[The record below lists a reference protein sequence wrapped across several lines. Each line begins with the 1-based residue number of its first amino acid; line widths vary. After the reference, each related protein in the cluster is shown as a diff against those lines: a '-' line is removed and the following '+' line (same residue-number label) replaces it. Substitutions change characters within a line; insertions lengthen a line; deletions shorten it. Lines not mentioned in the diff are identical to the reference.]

1 MLKNVISL
9 NYSKNTRSV
18 ILGLKFPIGKII
30 FHSLSILFGI
40 VFVMPIIW
48 SLMAS
53 FRPEDLVFQGLSP
66 LSIKALQPMPFTV
79 DNFIGVFQ
87 NKVFTYALL
96 NTILVTTLTIVLGI
110 VVNSIAGFAF
120 ATLKFKGKNFLY
132 MVVLLSFLIHRD
144 LMVLPTYD
152 LVDSMGLID
161 TKTALILP
169 LLGNGMVIFMFNQF
183 FSQIPNALKE
193 AALIDGASNL
203 QIFVRIYL
211 PLTIPTII
219 GASLMLFITQ
229 WEAFLWPLVVSRSVE
244 NGMIQTALSTFSEQ
258 YGTLWGM
265 KLAATSLLCF
275 IPLLILMPLQKYY
288 VSSVAGSAIKG

>member
-1 MLKNVISL
+1 
-9 NYSKNTRSV
+9 
-18 ILGLKFPIGKII
+18 
-30 FHSLSILFGI
+30 
-40 VFVMPIIW
+40 MPIIW

-229 WEAFLWPLVVSRSVE
+229 WEAFLW
-244 NGMIQTALSTFSEQ
+244 
-258 YGTLWGM
+258 
-265 KLAATSLLCF
+265 AACCITIGRKRNDSDCVINF
-275 IPLLILMPLQKYY
+275 F
-288 VSSVAGSAIKG
+288 